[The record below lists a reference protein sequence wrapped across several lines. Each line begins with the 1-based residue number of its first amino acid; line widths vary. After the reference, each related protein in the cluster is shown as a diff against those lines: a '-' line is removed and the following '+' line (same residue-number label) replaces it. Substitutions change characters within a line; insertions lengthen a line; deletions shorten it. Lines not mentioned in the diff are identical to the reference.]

1 LILALLLGIVPAGL
15 LAVAGSSLH
24 PSRTGEGGKARWL
37 MFLLGGLTLLL
48 AILAGSALIG
58 GPAYGFTLVALTP
71 SICGALAAL
80 LIQLGS
86 DRTAWR
92 HNPARLLRLVIA
104 IVALYI
110 TIAIAGDRMLV
121 VLQVIGG
128 AGLALLWQS
137 WRWYGKALLATSLIL
152 GILLILSLWVTIENQ
167 PLFEK
172 PDWLSRIASIALFL
186 VPGAGV
192 ILAARLV
199 YTPLAGEFD
208 QRWLKYAVR
217 RRLIAS
223 LVVAAGI
230 LLLVSYQI
238 VTASIWDAATDGL
251 AGIYLTMLTCIAS
264 IAGAILLYWS
274 LKEWRKRAARIF
286 DLVVPLAMIGAFGI
300 GWSISPVTVTER
312 RAETVNR
319 AILRYYQK
327 NNGYPETLSELR
339 PWYLPVVLGPVII
352 PGQTWCYEGG
362 QDYYRLGYVYRKF
375 FSAPAMV
382 RVHAAVGMP
391 PDPAWECEDEAA
403 KYPAPAGFYGSP

>member
-1 LILALLLGIVPAGL
+1 MILALLLGIVPAGL

-37 MFLLGGLTLLL
+37 RFLLGGLTLP
-48 AILAGSALIG
+48 AILAGNALIG
-58 GPAYGFTLVALTP
+58 GPAYGFTMVALTP

-92 HNPARLLRLVIA
+92 LNPARLLPLVIA

-172 PDWLSRIASIALFL
+172 PDWLANIASIALFL

-199 YTPLAGEFD
+199 YTPLA
-208 QRWLKYAVR
+208 
-217 RRLIAS
+217 
-223 LVVAAGI
+223 
-230 LLLVSYQI
+230 
-238 VTASIWDAATDGL
+238 
-251 AGIYLTMLTCIAS
+251 
-264 IAGAILLYWS
+264 
-274 LKEWRKRAARIF
+274 
-286 DLVVPLAMIGAFGI
+286 
-300 GWSISPVTVTER
+300 
-312 RAETVNR
+312 
-319 AILRYYQK
+319 
-327 NNGYPETLSELR
+327 TL
-339 PWYLPVVLGPVII
+339 
-352 PGQTWCYEGG
+352 
-362 QDYYRLGYVYRKF
+362 
-375 FSAPAMV
+375 
-382 RVHAAVGMP
+382 
-391 PDPAWECEDEAA
+391 
-403 KYPAPAGFYGSP
+403 